1 MPVKSGYERLA
12 FRRKGG
18 VILNENYRA
27 PSVNGLALLT
37 LINQDDLDSG
47 GAVLYSLIDGAK
59 FPGLGRIKLPSNG
72 SVELHSLLGESAQI
86 DAMYAGPIL
95 LRHARREHCPVLAKL
110 LNTAESAHFLS
121 LIVSDEPLP
130 NLLGRLIWLTDVA
143 HDDGTEW
150 VMRYYDPL
158 ILPHWLEVLDVAQR
172 EVALAGIRAW
182 LYIDVRGR
190 PQTVGGNEGE
200 VPAGVGNKPMLL
212 NQHQCDE
219 LMNRTLPYMVMHQ
232 LESDD
237 PQALTALSPYDRYD
251 FFSQQLDKAYAYGL
265 VSPTDLKSYCMLS
278 LMFGTTV
285 DMADLVATA
294 LKGGDSQQS
303 FSERILGWTPQQW
316 ASLEVR
322 SFPVSRS

>member
-1 MPVKSGYERLA
+1 MPVKSGNERLA
-12 FRRKGG
+12 FRREGG
-18 VILNENYRA
+18 VILKENDRA

-37 LINQDDLDSG
+37 LINRDDLDRG

-59 FPGLGRIKLPSNG
+59 FPGLGRIKLPSDG
-72 SVELHSLLGESAQI
+72 SVGLHSLLGESAQI

-110 LNTAESAHFLS
+110 LNTVESARFLS
-121 LIVSDEPLP
+121 LIISDEPLP

-158 ILPHWLEVLDVAQR
+158 ILPHWLEVLDAAQR
-172 EVALAGIRAW
+172 KVALAGICAW
-182 LYIDVRGR
+182 LYVDVRGL
-190 PQTVGGNEGE
+190 PQIVCGNKGE
-200 VPAGVGNKPMLL
+200 APAVIGNKPMLL

-237 PQALTALSPYDRYD
+237 PQALAALSPYDRYD
-251 FFSQQLDKAYAYGL
+251 FFSQQLGKALAYGL
-265 VSPTDLKSYCMLS
+265 ASPTDLKSYCMLS
-278 LMFGTTV
+278 LMFGAYF
-285 DMADLVATA
+285 DMAPVAAAA
-294 LKGGDSQQS
+294 LQDAKSALS
-303 FSERILGWTPQQW
+303 FSERILGWTPEQW
-316 ASLEVR
+316 VSLEEK
-322 SFPVSRS
+322 SASII